1 MTDKNIVSVED
12 ACEEIVETPES
23 EALKQFVI
31 ESARLLKDTHCE
43 DVIVLDVRGVS
54 QLTDY
59 VILASG
65 TSDRQMRSVG
75 DDIELLAKKQYG
87 MERLGTERDPSI
99 TWLVLDFSS
108 VMIHLFEPTTRAH
121 YDLELMWGDGKRVHW
136 ERESA

>member
-1 MTDKNIVSVED
+1 MSENSIESPNEVNKEV
-12 ACEEIVETPES
+12 AETPES
-23 EALKQFVI
+23 IELKRFVV

-59 VILASG
+59 VIFASG

-75 DDIELLAKKQYG
+75 DDIEQLAKKQYG
-87 MERLGTERDPSI
+87 MERLGQERDPSI

-108 VMIHLFEPTTRAH
+108 VMIHLFEPATRAH
-121 YDLELMWGDGKRVHW
+121 YDLELMWGDGKRVAW
-136 ERESA
+136 ERES